1 MTKQMQSW
9 QRKLLIKIKR
19 MRGKAREAECRP
31 GEKIVKMRE
40 TRQMERPVG
49 AMQDALR
56 EVCVEQNGVL
66 SEDTELTHLEG
77 LKENR
82 CISNVLFYNILVF
95 VLMLKSI
102 S

>member
-1 MTKQMQSW
+1 M
-9 QRKLLIKIKR
+9 
-19 MRGKAREAECRP
+19 CR
-31 GEKIVKMRE
+31 
-40 TRQMERPVG
+40 
-49 AMQDALR
+49 
-56 EVCVEQNGVL
+56 EQNGVL

>member
-19 MRGKAREAECRP
+19 MRGKAREAEFRP

-56 EVCVEQNGVL
+56 EVCVVSGVL

>member
-1 MTKQMQSW
+1 M
-9 QRKLLIKIKR
+9 
-19 MRGKAREAECRP
+19 CH
-31 GEKIVKMRE
+31 
-40 TRQMERPVG
+40 
-49 AMQDALR
+49 
-56 EVCVEQNGVL
+56 EQNGVL